1 MDFLQLLNNSVPDA
15 GPNARKSISDA
26 QQRLEMLQVKNP
38 KEAEV
43 FSKQLAGA
51 ISRKEDPSVILEG
64 IGKSYG
70 MSIGKIEG
78 VSAPPNPEDAAKRDA
93 QLAAGRIEAASVLK
107 ERQAAGL
114 APSAEEI
121 GAAEKLFQTGQTEQA
136 IQFFRKPL
144 IEKQAEQT
152 RMFQQEEQAAK
163 QKKSEQERKLV
174 LSQSEAARRAAE
186 NKISKIE
193 GLLKKDISDVVG
205 TTEPVARFGRA
216 VASEMGASWAKENQK
231 LMKDLNALS
240 TDTVLDRARA
250 VAPVTNTD
258 LSFLQE
264 RVAPKEMDNEL
275 IWKDYL
281 KEELAELKQVR
292 DAFGQT
298 IKSVAEETS
307 KPKTS
312 TELLR
317 EKTRR

>member
-1 MDFLQLLNNSVPDA
+1 MAIDFTSLLS
-15 GPNARKSISDA
+15 PNTTIRREVDEAKQKIDLLRAQNFNQAADVFEQTILRKI
-26 QQRLEMLQVKNP
+26 QNK
-38 KEAEV
+38 
-43 FSKQLAGA
+43 
-51 ISRKEDPSVILEG
+51 DPSILGDFGELGKFYGANIKREG
-64 IGKSYG
+64 A
-70 MSIGKIEG
+70 
-78 VSAPPNPEDAAKRDA
+78 SAPPNPDDAIKRDA
-93 QLAAGRIEAASVLK
+93 QIAAGRIEAASVLK
-107 ERQAAGL
+107 KRQSAGL
-114 APSAEEI
+114 APSADEI
-121 GAAEKLFQTGQTEQA
+121 DAAEKLFQTGQTEQA
-136 IQFFRKPL
+136 VQFLSKPL
-144 IEKQAEQT
+144 IENQAEQT
-152 RMFQQEEQAAK
+152 RMFQQEEQATK
-163 QKKSEQERKLV
+163 QKESEQKRKLA
-174 LSQSEAARRAAE
+174 LSESEAAKRAAE

-205 TTEPVARFGRA
+205 ATEPVARFGRA

-240 TDTVLDRARA
+240 TDKVLDRARA

-258 LSFLQE
+258 LSFLKE
-264 RVAPKEMDNEL
+264 RVAPEEMDNEL

>member
-1 MDFLQLLNNSVPDA
+1 MAIDFTSLLS
-15 GPNARKSISDA
+15 PNTTIRREVDEAKQKIDLLRAQNFNQAADVFEQTILRKI
-26 QQRLEMLQVKNP
+26 QNK
-38 KEAEV
+38 
-43 FSKQLAGA
+43 
-51 ISRKEDPSVILEG
+51 DPSILGDFGELGKFYGANIKREG
-64 IGKSYG
+64 A
-70 MSIGKIEG
+70 
-78 VSAPPNPEDAAKRDA
+78 SAPPNPDDAAKREA
-93 QLAAGRIEAASVLK
+93 QIAAGRIEAASVLK

-121 GAAEKLFQTGQTEQA
+121 GAAEKLFQTGQPEQA
-136 IQFFRKPL
+136 VQFFRKPL

-163 QKKSEQERKLV
+163 QKEAEEKRKLV
-174 LSQSEAARRAAE
+174 LSASEATKRAAE

-205 TTEPVARFGRA
+205 NFEPVARFGRA

-240 TDTVLDRARA
+240 TDKVLDRARA
-250 VAPVTNTD
+250 IAPVTNTD
-258 LSFLQE
+258 LDFLQD
-264 RVAPKEMDNEL
+264 RVAPKETDNEL
-275 IWKDYL
+275 IWRDSL
-281 KEELAELKQVR
+281 NEELAELKKVR

-298 IKSVAEETS
+298 IKSVAGETS

-312 TELLR
+312 TELLK